1 MVELVDTAV
10 LGTVGESC
18 AGSSPATY
26 RQGMH
31 SSVGRALD
39 F

>member
-26 RQGMH
+26 RDRI
-31 SSVGRALD
+31 GRGCIAQ
-39 F
+39 